1 MIRTELIAGRIL
13 KVVAPLKLQSGDFAE
28 LARQVEPLIRQQGR
42 LRLLIDASE
51 LGGWKDFAALEEHAA
66 FVKSHQAKVDRIA
79 VIAAHEWQHW
89 LIGAIRVFL
98 HPQVRTLREEPGRR
112 GASLARELNGW

>member
-13 KVVAPLKLQSGDFAE
+13 KVVAPVKLQSGDFAE

-89 LIGAIRVFL
+89 LIGAVRVFL
-98 HPQVRTLREEPGRR
+98 HPQVRLFEKSQQGE
-112 GASLARELNGW
+112 ALHWLES